1 MDINTL
7 DVTLSGYPTRE
18 YRLPNGDWQYF
29 RHNKFEYFWKPY
41 KKPTTKTLNLIN
53 VESFESLSY
62 PIVDISVE
70 SKPVSWLKRF
80 WYAGWN
86 NSQLYSTSIN
96 VIGMKTVTKVT
107 MRSKETYIIDES
119 VQCLKNAIDNCVWNI
134 NNRLLPF

>member
-7 DVTLSGYPTRE
+7 DVTLSGYPAYE

-29 RHNKFEYFWKPY
+29 HHSRFEYFWKPY

-62 PIVDISVE
+62 PIVDISVK

-80 WYAGWN
+80 WYSGWN
-86 NSQLYSTSIN
+86 NSKLYSTSIN
-96 VIGMKTVTKVT
+96 VIGMKIVTKVT

-119 VQCLKNAIDNCVWNI
+119 VQCLKNAIDACVWNI
-134 NNRLLPF
+134 DSRLLP